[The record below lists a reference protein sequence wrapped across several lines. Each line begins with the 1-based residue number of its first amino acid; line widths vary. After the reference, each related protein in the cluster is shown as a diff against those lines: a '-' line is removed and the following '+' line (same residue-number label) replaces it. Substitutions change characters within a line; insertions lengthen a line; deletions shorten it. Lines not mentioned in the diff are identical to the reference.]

1 LDAAALIGM
10 RKTFVGLKCLD
21 HPGKEVP
28 EFLIKEKTAGT
39 DLMEQVRE
47 VIPAVSAREGLI
59 THQIFFQPGG
69 QIYALTVFAQEK
81 AGPER
86 LCFQVLTRD
95 DLDIKI
101 GKRET

>member
-1 LDAAALIGM
+1 M

-59 THQIFFQPGG
+59 THQIFFQPGAESMRS
-69 QIYALTVFAQEK
+69 QYSPKKRLAQK
-81 AGPER
+81 G
-86 LCFQVLTRD
+86 FVS
-95 DLDIKI
+95 KY
-101 GKRET
+101 